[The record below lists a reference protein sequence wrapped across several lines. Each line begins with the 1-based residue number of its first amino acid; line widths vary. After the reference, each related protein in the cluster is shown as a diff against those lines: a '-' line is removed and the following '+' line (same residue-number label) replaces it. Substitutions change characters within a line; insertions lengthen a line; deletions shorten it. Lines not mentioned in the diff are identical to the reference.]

1 MPVNIILPI
10 FAPAN
15 PNVEKYLCRTQSW
28 SLCCLLKQEGWQN
41 NLTRVNRRCECQAMW
56 NAPHIC
62 INWMEK
68 ARTLYRL
75 GLNLILGRYLWK
87 TPSQI
92 SSTWQK
98 KSERSRGESTQNHR
112 SLFFLWVL
120 TGCFGTENHY
130 NPQPLNT
137 LFFFLGKAFSPKMT
151 GGNGHQVST
160 SLTLLFFMMTH
171 SHSTSKASSPAAQ
184 VAHCF
189 RDRSAY
195 NTALS
200 TSPSLWGREL
210 TGQQQRA
217 SWSGW
222 RHRTE
227 LQGHARCIA
236 RAHAAQGLPISLQ
249 PSSCSL
255 MDFQLLGSS
264 QPASS
269 SRAGDSSVPVLH
281 PAAYTSLFASIS
293 IMKEML
299 ISFREAV
306 LRAKEKAMTNL
317 LTSYTFLL
325 CNTVLL
331 ALCNC
336 VPFTVL
342 TCKWFL

>member
-1 MPVNIILPI
+1 MRMSGHVKCTSYLHKLNGKGMNTVQTGSEFDPWKVPLKNSQ
-10 FAPAN
+10 
-15 PNVEKYLCRTQSW
+15 PNQLHMAEEKWTFKRRKYPESQKSFL
-28 SLCCLLKQEGWQN
+28 SLG
-41 NLTRVNRRCECQAMW
+41 A
-56 NAPHIC
+56 H
-62 INWMEK
+62 
-68 ARTLYRL
+68 
-75 GLNLILGRYLWK
+75 GLFWLW
-87 TPSQI
+87 
-92 SSTWQK
+92 
-98 KSERSRGESTQNHR
+98 ESLQPT
-112 SLFFLWVL
+112 
-120 TGCFGTENHY
+120 TTEH
-130 NPQPLNT
+130 T
-137 LFFFLGKAFSPKMT
+137 FFFLGKAFSPKMT

-189 RDRSAY
+189 RDQSAY

-227 LQGHARCIA
+227 LQGHARCIV

-255 MDFQLLGSS
+255 MDFQLLGSP

-293 IMKEML
+293 IMKELL

-331 ALCNC
+331 ALCNW